1 MANKKMTIK
10 QMFEAI
16 AENPTLTAEQKAFL
30 LERAEK
36 SVKKS
41 NGERKPTKTQ
51 EANKGLRVEILES
64 MEEGRK
70 YTISDMIKEFKC
82 CEGLSSQKV
91 SALIRQMVTD
101 NLIQRVEE
109 KRRAYFVKGEVA
121 VEEEVDE

>member
-1 MANKKMTIK
+1 MTIK

-51 EANKGLRVEILES
+51 EANAELREEIFEA
-64 MEEGRK
+64 MEEGVK
-70 YTISDMIKEFKC
+70 YTISDMIKEFRC
-82 CEGLSSQKV
+82 CADLSNQKV
-91 SALIRQMVTD
+91 TAVIKPLID
-101 NLIQRVEE
+101 NGISKIVEGR
-109 KRRAYFVKGEVA
+109 KTYFVKGEVA
-121 VEEEVDE
+121 VEEGDDE

>member
-10 QMFEAI
+10 QMFEVI

-30 LERAEK
+30 LERAAK

-51 EANKGLRVEILES
+51 EANDVLRAEIYEA
-64 MEEGRK
+64 MREGVK
-70 YTISDMIKEFKC
+70 YTISDMIKSFPVC
-82 CEGLSSQKV
+82 ADLSNQKV
-91 SALIRQMVTD
+91 TAVIKPLID
-101 NLIQRVEE
+101 NGITKIVEGR
-109 KRRAYFVKGEVA
+109 KTYFVKGEVA

>member
-1 MANKKMTIK
+1 
-10 QMFEAI
+10 MFEAI

-51 EANKGLRVEILES
+51 EANDVLRAEIYEA
-64 MEEGRK
+64 MEEGVK
-70 YTISDMIKEFKC
+70 YTISDMIKEFRC
-82 CEGLSSQKV
+82 CADLSNQKV
-91 SALIRQMVTD
+91 TAVIKPLID
-101 NLIQRVEE
+101 NGITKIVKGR
-109 KRRAYFVKGEVA
+109 KTYFVKGEVA